1 MKNYNDIAW
10 QILQDNIMSNNK
22 LNVVVE
28 TLACGTQIVDCGVNS
43 TGGLEA
49 GILMA
54 RVGMAGMSEV
64 GVYEGYL
71 GDVLWQWVDVR
82 SDQPLESCLL
92 CQAAHWFVEVGE
104 YKAMGSG
111 PACLLR
117 GKGEILEAHPL
128 MDGSSHAVLILETR
142 TLPDDAVCK
151 AIAIDCHVAPANLSI
166 LVAPTSSLAG
176 SIQIGA
182 RMVETAL
189 HKLHYLKFDFS
200 KLVMATG
207 RCPVAMPT
215 GDDTLSLGKTNDAVI
230 FGSLVWMTVTGL
242 SHQEI
247 EEWAVRIPSSQSPN
261 YGEPFLQTLKKA
273 GGFYNIDP
281 GLFAPAEVTMVSL
294 EGGKPVHAGKVD
306 THRLYSALLE

>member
-1 MKNYNDIAW
+1 MNNFNDNAW
-10 QILQDNIMSNNK
+10 QILQENLRSNHK
-22 LNVVVE
+22 LNVAVE
-28 TLACGTQIVDCGVNS
+28 SRPCGAQIIDCGVNVR
-43 TGGLEA
+43 GGLEA

-71 GDVLWQWVDVR
+71 GDTLWQWVDVR
-82 SDQPLESCLL
+82 SDEPLEACLL
-92 CQAAHWFVEVGE
+92 SQAAHWFVDVGA

-117 GKGEILEAHPL
+117 GKGEIIEAHPVK
-128 MDGSSHAVLILETR
+128 DNSSHAVLVLETR
-142 TLPDDAVCK
+142 TLPEDAVCK
-151 AIAIDCHVAPANLSI
+151 AIAKECHVEPSALSI

-176 SIQIGA
+176 SIQVGA

-207 RCPVAMPT
+207 RCPIAMPT
-215 GDDTLSLGKTNDAVI
+215 GDDTVSLGKTNDAVI
-230 FGSLVWMTVTGL
+230 FGSLVWMAVTSL
-242 SHQEI
+242 TQKEI
-247 EEWAVRIPSSQSPN
+247 EEWAAKIPSSQSPN

-281 GLFAPAEVTMVSL
+281 GLFAPAEVTLVSL